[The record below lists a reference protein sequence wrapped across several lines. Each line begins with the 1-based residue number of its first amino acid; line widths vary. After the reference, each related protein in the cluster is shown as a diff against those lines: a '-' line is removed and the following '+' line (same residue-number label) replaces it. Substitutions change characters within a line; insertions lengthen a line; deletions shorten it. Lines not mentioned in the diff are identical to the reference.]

1 MKRLLLIGMFCT
13 FLLGSLFAQER
24 TISGTITSGTDKSV
38 LPGVNVVAKGTNAGV
53 ITDGDGKFKLA
64 VPAGATKLVISFVG
78 FITQEVEIGNRTTV
92 DVVLEDDVR
101 QLTEVVVTGVGSA
114 TDRRKIGI
122 SVESVTADKLPSIP
136 TASIDQALIGKIAG
150 AQISSTDGTPGANI
164 NILLRGINSVNRGT
178 SPMILL
184 DGVQLA
190 ATNLN
195 SLDLNAIER
204 VEVVQGA
211 AAATIYGAQGANGVI
226 QLFSKKGKAGK
237 VNIDISSSIT
247 QNTYLNIGGL
257 KKANLH
263 GFDTDASGNV
273 IGGSGQPLVF
283 DQETLTFSENL
294 IWRSTTP
301 TTQINK
307 PYDKNLKY
315 FDHFDQLFQTASTYN
330 NSVVISGG
338 QDKFNFAV
346 SASNNRQESNIRNNG
361 FLDRSNFM
369 ANIGM
374 ELFKN
379 FTLRSTTQLVYTK
392 NTINYNQGIIYALF
406 NTRPFADYT
415 AKDNDG
421 NSGFYFGDAS
431 GVNGSNP
438 YYRQQYSSSLDNKI
452 DIAQSFNANYK
463 PNKYLDLDAKYGLNY
478 QRQEAIY
485 TYENQTK
492 NANYNYWEG
501 GNYVG
506 FFAPDG
512 AGEINNYSYNQ
523 TFQNFI
529 TKATLNT
536 DFKEDFG
543 WNLPIRTST
552 QVGFDYR
559 NTKYHRYITYGLGLP
574 DYTPYNLSQ
583 ATTFKVPDAGQLG
596 DGRGG
601 DYREPFITYGYL
613 VNQRIE
619 WGEVLGVSAG
629 FRTDFSS
636 AFGRGSTPFTFPRAD
651 AYLRVSA
658 FDFWQNSKMVDIL
671 PEWKVR
677 AAYGAAGIQP
687 RPFDRYV
694 TLNTRTIG
702 NSNVFFLPTAQSNP
716 DLSVEVS
723 RELEIGTDITFNI
736 LKQGEWLRN
745 INFSGTYWKR
755 NTDNAIWDVNS
766 APSTGIGTI
775 KDNAF
780 SLGSNGLQFS
790 LNAAIVNKKDFT
802 WNFTTNFGRQTS
814 QITAVKGPE
823 IVITS
828 AAGST
833 NYVLK
838 EGQKIGQLFGFVL
851 LKDVNQTNPD
861 TGAPFIPADQQGNY
875 EVAGNGAVVNKTTKA
890 PFFTPNQYSFG
901 DPNPLFNM
909 SFINDFTY
917 KGFLSF
923 AFQVDWVQ
931 GAHLYNQTKEW
942 MYRDGIHSDYQNP
955 FTINGETGAWSAFYR
970 GIYAERARNGTKDYF
985 YENSSFARLR
995 NISIAVDFARL
1006 FDMKSFRRLQLVL
1019 SGRNLATWTKYT
1031 GMDPEVSSGTTNSAW
1046 DRGTDHNTM
1055 PNYKSYQL
1063 TLNVGF

>member
-1 MKRLLLIGMFCT
+1 MKRLLLMGMFLT
-13 FLLGSLFAQER
+13 FLFGSLLAQER
-24 TISGTITSGTDKSV
+24 TISGTITSGSDKSA
-38 LPGVNVVAKGTNAGV
+38 LPGVSVVAKGTSVGTA
-53 ITDGDGKFKLA
+53 TDVDGKYKIS
-64 VPAGATKLVISFVG
+64 VPANATKLVVSFVG
-78 FITQEVEIGNRTTV
+78 FLSQEIEIGNRNTV
-92 DVVLEDDVR
+92 DVVLEEDVR

-114 TDRRKIGI
+114 TDKRKLGI
-122 SVESVTADKLPSIP
+122 SVESVTADKLPAIP
-136 TASIDQALIGKIAG
+136 TASVDQALIGKIAG

-164 NILLRGINSVNRGT
+164 NILLRGINTINRGT

-184 DGVQLA
+184 DGVQVA

-204 VEVVQGA
+204 IEVVQGA

-226 QLFSKKGKAGK
+226 QLFSKKGKSGQI
-237 VNIDISSSIT
+237 NIDISSSVT
-247 QNTYLNIGGL
+247 QNTYLNVGGL
-257 KKANLH
+257 KKAEFH
-263 GFDTDASGNV
+263 GFDTNASGDV
-273 IGGSGQPLVF
+273 IGGSGRPIEF
-283 DQETLTFSENL
+283 DPATNTFSENL
-294 IWRSTTP
+294 IWRSTDP
-301 TTQINK
+301 NTQINK
-307 PYDKNLKY
+307 PYNRNLLY
-315 FDHFDQLFQTASTYN
+315 YNHFDQLFQSANTFN

-338 QDKFNFAV
+338 KDKFNFAI

-374 ELFKN
+374 ELFKG
-379 FTLRSTTQLVYTK
+379 FTFRSTTQLVYTK
-392 NTINYNQGIIYALF
+392 NTINYNQGILYPLF
-406 NTRPFADYT
+406 NTRPFANYT

-421 NSGFYFGDAS
+421 NYGYYFGDAS

-438 YYRQQYSSSLDNKI
+438 YYLQQYSSSLDNKI
-452 DIAQSFNANYK
+452 DVVQSFNANYK
-463 PNKYLDLDAKYGLNY
+463 PNKYLDLDASYGLNY
-478 QRQEAIY
+478 QRQEQIY
-485 TYENQTK
+485 RYENQTK
-492 NANYNYWEG
+492 NASYNYWEG
-501 GNYVG
+501 GIYTG
-506 FFAPDG
+506 FYAPDG
-512 AGEINNYSYNQ
+512 TGEVDNYSYNT

-529 TKATLNT
+529 TKATLST

-543 WNLPIRTST
+543 WNLPIRTVT

-559 NTKYHRYITYGLGLP
+559 NTKFTDYRTYGLGLP
-574 DYTPYNLSQ
+574 DYTPYNSSQ
-583 ATTFKVPDAGQLG
+583 AGTFRIV
-596 DGRGG
+596 R
-601 DYREPFITYGYL
+601 DYREPFVTYGYL

-619 WGEVLGVSAG
+619 WGDVAGVSGG

-636 AFGRGSTPFTFPRAD
+636 AFGRGSSPFTFPRAD
-651 AYLRVSA
+651 GYVRISA
-658 FDFWQNSKMVDIL
+658 FDFWQNGKAANIVS
-671 PEWKVR
+671 EWKVR
-677 AAYGAAGIQP
+677 AAYGEAGIQP

-702 NSNVFFLPTAQSNP
+702 NTNVFFLPTAQSNP

-723 RELEIGTDITFNI
+723 RELEIGTDLTFNI
-736 LKQGEWLRN
+736 MKQGDWLRN

-755 NTDNAIWDVNS
+755 STDNAIWDVNA
-766 APSTGIGTI
+766 APSTGIGSI

-790 LNAAIVNKKDFT
+790 LNANIVTKKDFS
-802 WNFTTNFGRQTS
+802 WNFVTNFGRQTS

-851 LKDVNQTNPD
+851 LKSVDERDPNGNPY
-861 TGAPFIPADQQGNY
+861 IPADQQGNY
-875 EVAGNGAVVNKTTKA
+875 EVASNGAVVDKNTKA
-890 PFFTPNQYSFG
+890 PFFTPSQYSFG

-917 KGFLSF
+917 KNFLTFSF
-923 AFQVDWVQ
+923 QIDWVQ

-955 FTINGETGAWSAFYR
+955 FTINGQTGAWSAFYR
-970 GIYAERARNGTKDYF
+970 GIYAERSRNGTKDYF

-995 NISIAVDFARL
+995 NLAIGVDFAKL
-1006 FDMKSFRRLQLVL
+1006 FEMKAFKRLQLVL
-1019 SGRNLATWTKYT
+1019 SGRNLMTWTKYS
-1031 GMDPEVSSGTTNSAW
+1031 GMDPEVSSGTNNSAW

-1055 PNYKSYQL
+1055 PNYKSYQV